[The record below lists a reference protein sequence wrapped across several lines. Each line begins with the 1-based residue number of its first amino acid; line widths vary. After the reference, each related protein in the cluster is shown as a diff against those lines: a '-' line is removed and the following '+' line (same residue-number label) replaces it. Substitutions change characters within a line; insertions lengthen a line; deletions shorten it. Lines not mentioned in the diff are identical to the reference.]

1 MDDFELNQGE
11 TSETPAANAAGENEM
26 PAHESFHK
34 EQKQMQDALPFAD
47 SPFVM
52 NHNTAETDNS
62 AHPHHGSEP
71 VKAKKPKG
79 NVGRRILAA
88 VLTIALVAG
97 SCGIT
102 AFCVNQR
109 WERETAEIVKSMDDK
124 LGALEKTIQTQEE
137 DVYPA
142 ATVNKTGGL
151 TIGQVYSQN
160 VSSVVAI
167 SNQGITTNVYG
178 QVSETASSGSGFI
191 VTEDG
196 YVVTNY
202 HVVKDANKLTVITSD
217 SREYDANLV
226 GYDSN
231 NDLAVLKIEAE
242 GLQPVKLGSSDL
254 LAVGDQVVAIGNPLG
269 ELTSTLTAGYISA
282 KDRGVSTGGAAI
294 NMLQTDAAINSGNS
308 GGPLF
313 NMQGEVVGITTA
325 KYSGATSSGA
335 YIEGI
340 GFAIPIDDVVGM
352 INDLTQLGYITGAYL
367 GVMVSDMDSDTANR
381 YGLPMGAYVQEV
393 TSGNC
398 AEAAGVLSK
407 DIITGLGSYEVK
419 SVSDLTRALRHFKG
433 GEVTTITVYRG
444 GSEVELT
451 VTLDEK
457 PRDTGSS
464 QATLPQN
471 EMPSEGDY
479 GEWYEFF
486 APFFGDNG

>member
-11 TSETPAANAAGENEM
+11 TSETPEANAAGENEM

-217 SREYDANLV
+217 SSEYDANLV

-457 PRDTGSS
+457 PRDTGSA

>member
-11 TSETPAANAAGENEM
+11 GPQIPAANDAAENEV
-26 PAHESFHK
+26 PACESSHK
-34 EQKQMQDALPFAD
+34 EQKPTQGTLPFAD

-52 NHNTAETDNS
+52 NHNAAETDNS
-62 AHPHHGSEP
+62 VHQHYGSAP

-79 NVGRRILAA
+79 NAGRRILAA

-124 LGALEKTIQTQEE
+124 LGALEKTIQTAGE

-142 ATVNKTGGL
+142 ATVNKTDGL

-167 SNQGITTNVYG
+167 SNQGLTTNVYG

-191 VTEDG
+191 VAEDG

-231 NDLAVLKIEAE
+231 NDLAVLKIEAT

-398 AEAAGVLSK
+398 AEAAGVLAK
-407 DIITGLGSYEVK
+407 DIITRLGSYEVE

-444 GSEVELT
+444 GSEVVLT

-457 PRDTGSS
+457 SRDTGSA

>member
-1 MDDFELNQGE
+1 MDDFEMNREQEEQNPVPNE
-11 TSETPAANAAGENEM
+11 TTQT
-26 PAHESFHK
+26 ESSAQDSFCT
-34 EQKQMQDALPFAD
+34 EQKSGYNAMPFAD
-47 SPFVM
+47 SPYITSYNAVPAGGSQ
-52 NHNTAETDNS
+52 TAGYTAQPAKE
-62 AHPHHGSEP
+62 
-71 VKAKKPKG
+71 KKPKG
-79 NVGRRILAA
+79 HTGRRILAA
-88 VLTIALVAG
+88 VLTVALVAG

-102 AFCVNQR
+102 AFCVNQH
-109 WERETAEIVKSMDDK
+109 WEQEAASMVKEMDDK
-124 LGALEKTIQTQEE
+124 IAALEKSI
-137 DVYPA
+137 
-142 ATVNKTGGL
+142 KTSNENVHSASAVTKIDAL
-151 TIGQVYSQN
+151 SIGQVYAQN
-160 VSSVVAI
+160 VGSVVAI
-167 SNQGITTNVYG
+167 SNQGTTTNVYG

-202 HVVKDANKLTVITSD
+202 HVVKDASKLTVITSD
-217 SREYDANLV
+217 SNEYDAELV

-231 NDLAVLKIEAE
+231 NDLAVLKINAE

-352 INDLTQLGYITGAYL
+352 INDLTELGYITGAYL
-367 GVMVSDMDSDTANR
+367 GVMVSDMDSATANR

-393 TSGNC
+393 TPGNC
-398 AEAAGVLSK
+398 AEAAGVQAK
-407 DIITGLGSYEVK
+407 DIIIKLGTYDVE
-419 SVSDLTRALRHFKG
+419 SVSDLTRALRHYKG
-433 GEVTTITVYRG
+433 GEVITITVSRS

-457 PRDTGSS
+457 PRDTSS
-464 QATLPQN
+464 AQPSLPQN